1 MKTCPKCKT
10 NSISDDAKF
19 CPKCGEKLQSGNSY
33 LKFYLFLLIF
43 SVVVGL
49 VAGAIS
55 MTAQQREKDEFALKA
70 PSGFVE
76 GMEDDWV
83 FQDYQSDATDCN
95 HAIFYNFGW
104 NYKWKEKYLEVEFQ
118 LKKCETT
125 GKLSGYACYFGPNYH
140 SSSLH
145 KYRVQG
151 VVKDQVWKFDT
162 YDREGHRYDHYE
174 GGWEKNGVT
183 FSGICTNQKGTTN
196 RFTFKKY

>member
-1 MKTCPKCKT
+1 MKTCPNPNCKT
-10 NSISDDAKF
+10 TGIPDDAKF

-49 VAGAIS
+49 VVAGAIL

-76 GMEDDWV
+76 GMEDIWV
-83 FQDYQSDATDCN
+83 FQDYQSDTTDCN
-95 HAIFYNFGW
+95 HARFYHFGW
-104 NYKWKEKYLEVEFQ
+104 DYKWKEKDLRVEFN
-118 LKKCETT
+118 LEKCETT
-125 GKLSGYACYFGPNYH
+125 GKLSGYARYFGPNYH

-151 VVKDQVWKFDT
+151 VVKDQVWKFAC
-162 YDREGHRYDHYE
+162 E
-174 GGWEKNGVT
+174 W
-183 FSGICTNQKGTTN
+183 GIWQNK
-196 RFTFKKY
+196 